1 MGKRF
6 RMILAVSLVTMVWRV
21 AGCSDVP
28 QPFRH
33 DFLDVD
39 NPLTRLPTVTRIVVL
54 PLGGNT

>member
-1 MGKRF
+1 
-6 RMILAVSLVTMVWRV
+6 MILAVSLVTMVWRV